1 MNNITFISNGNVKDY
16 PSQPVSYTLT
26 WKRQTINFNKETEM
40 QDKILNAYKQAVK
53 ENDFWRK
60 KVLTTLRSEIKNM
73 EIMLRP
79 KNLTPTDA
87 DILCVIQKIIKQDKE
102 ALGMFIESGRQDL
115 IDATNTEITILE
127 EFLPTQLTN
136 DEIDNIIKQEIEN
149 NSYSSMKDMGKLMG
163 YFKNNYSGQCDMG
176 YVSKKI
182 KEMLNV

>member
-1 MNNITFISNGNVKDY
+1 MEARAQAKMIR
-16 PSQPVSYTLT
+16 VSPQKARLVVDLV
-26 WKRQTINFNKETEM
+26 RG
-40 QDKILNAYKQAVK
+40 KQV
-53 ENDFWRK
+53 
-60 KVLTTLRSEIKNM
+60 
-73 EIMLRP
+73 
-79 KNLTPTDA
+79 
-87 DILCVIQKIIKQDKE
+87 KE

-182 KEMLNV
+182 KEMLNG